1 MLVVYFTVDST
12 KCVKLNGL
20 KEFTAPKWLYKLVHI
35 QYRDINPSMSAIALL
50 VSDEHK
56 HFYSNICFQASH
68 FKLLLQ
74 GLSLLHTFPLKA
86 MTQPSVLDRLP
97 ALILQQSLV
106 LTPECKSPAGDLL
119 LEVASVFRGCWINA
133 AQSCLKERKKNQ
145 SWRING
151 ETMKAERLLTLRR
164 WISYVGLAS
173 QLTLNTASMETSFHP
188 AQGCSVGPWLGSDV
202 RRFGFSDDGCF
213 LCCCSDSDGPVL

>member
-1 MLVVYFTVDST
+1 MCKTEWTERVHS
-12 KCVKLNGL
+12 
-20 KEFTAPKWLYKLVHI
+20 PKVTLQAGINLIKHSSKIPSMKPVHI

-68 FKLLLQ
+68 FKLLFQ

-97 ALILQQSLV
+97 ALSLQQSLV

-133 AQSCLKERKKNQ
+133 AQSCLKERKKKPKLKN
-145 SWRING
+145 
-151 ETMKAERLLTLRR
+151 
-164 WISYVGLAS
+164 
-173 QLTLNTASMETSFHP
+173 
-188 AQGCSVGPWLGSDV
+188 
-202 RRFGFSDDGCF
+202 
-213 LCCCSDSDGPVL
+213 